1 MKVNDSVSGV
11 AFLLCAALIFY
22 MTREFSVLPGQAYGA
37 AFFPRTIAVLMVLL
51 GGILVVQGIRQR
63 GTKPWAEALDWMRSP
78 RHIANFALVIGALV
92 FYILVSDA
100 LGFLITA
107 SVTLFALLSCLRGRS
122 YWMSSLL
129 IALIATI
136 GLQIFF
142 AQLLRVPLPWGVL
155 EAYAW

>member
-1 MKVNDSVSGV
+1 MKVNDSVSGI
-11 AFLLCAALIFY
+11 AFILCAALIFY

-51 GGILVVQGIRQR
+51 GGVLVAHGVRQR
-63 GTKPWAEALDWMRSP
+63 GSEPWAEALGWMRSP
-78 RHIANFALVIGALV
+78 RHVGNFALVIGTLIL
-92 FYILVSDA
+92 YILVSDL

-107 SVTLFALLSCLRGRS
+107 SVILFALLSCLRGRS
-122 YWMSSLL
+122 YWISSLV
-129 IALIATI
+129 IALVATI
-136 GLQIFF
+136 GLQMFF